1 MDFAVISNSAPIEY
15 GGTSITVHFSYRFH
29 NFERNKARD
38 MHHLH
43 ALYRSVQENMLQI
56 KV

>member
-29 NFERNKARD
+29 NFERNKTRD